1 MRIDEWLYL
10 KGYFESRSRAKIAIK
25 KGLVLV
31 DGRKVKPS
39 YILKGNENIE
49 VLSGSYP
56 AGYYK
61 LKELDFRWKIFS
73 GDEVVLDMGSSAGG
87 FLIYA
92 SEKAKTVFGIE
103 YSREFESDLRK
114 IENEKG
120 NVKVFIGDVFTL
132 DISLLPDL
140 DLILCDLTLEPESSL
155 KALRRFLPKLR
166 DGGKAIFISKNRKIY
181 MGDFEV
187 LDVIKSEEKR
197 EWYYLLG
204 KKG

>member
-31 DGRKVKPS
+31 NGKVVKPS
-39 YILKGNENIE
+39 YSLKGDENIE

-92 SEKAKTVFGIE
+92 SKKAKTVFGIE

-114 IENEKG
+114 IENERE
-120 NVKVFIGDVFTL
+120 NVKVFIGDVFTF

-140 DLILCDLTLEPESSL
+140 DLILCDLTLEPEDSL
-155 KALRRFLPKLR
+155 KALRRFLPKLKKS
-166 DGGKAIFISKNRKIY
+166 GKVVFVSKGKEICFEELEVVDTVKPDEKKEYYYFLKKI
-181 MGDFEV
+181 
-187 LDVIKSEEKR
+187 
-197 EWYYLLG
+197 
-204 KKG
+204 